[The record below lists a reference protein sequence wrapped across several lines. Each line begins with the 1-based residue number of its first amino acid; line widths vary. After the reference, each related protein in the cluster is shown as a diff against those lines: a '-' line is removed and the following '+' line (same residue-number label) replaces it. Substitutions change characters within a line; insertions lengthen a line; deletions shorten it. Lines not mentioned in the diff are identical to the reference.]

1 MADAHTSRFVIS
13 GRVQGVGFRA
23 ATRAEAIALGIDGQA
38 TNRAD
43 GTVEVI
49 AGGEPERIE
58 RFARWLGVGPA
69 HAQVERVDRS
79 PYEGKVEP
87 GFRIG

>member
-1 MADAHTSRFVIS
+1 MAETLIFRFVIS

-23 ATRAEAIALGIDGQA
+23 ATRAEAVALGIDGQA
-38 TNRAD
+38 INRAD

-49 AGGEPERIE
+49 AKGEPERVE
-58 RFARWLGVGPA
+58 RFARWLGVGPS
-69 HAQVERVDRS
+69 HAQVDRIERS
-79 PYEGKVEP
+79 PDRRDVEP